1 MRDVT
6 KDQNFEKMAVSRR
19 NFLKSALAA
28 VAVVGFDLRFQS
40 WVTAA
45 ELATGQPTL
54 ADGFPAFD
62 GQLLTDETSLS
73 AAADDYGHFIH
84 RRPMAVLRP
93 GSVDDVVRLLEFTS
107 RNGIQVA
114 ARGQGHST
122 KGQAQVEAGVVID
135 MSPLSA
141 IHEIS
146 GDSVLVD
153 AGLRWS
159 DLLRQ
164 TIPLGFAPPTL
175 TDYIDL
181 SIGGTLS
188 VGGVGAQAFR
198 EGPQASNVLELQ
210 VVTGR
215 GKLVTCSPTQRRFLF
230 DAVRAGLG
238 QYGVIVRARLRLVP
252 APPSTRF
259 YEAKYDD
266 LGVFLDDLLILVGDG
281 RFDTVQGFVAEN
293 PAGGWLY
300 SLEATKGF
308 TPGQEPD
315 DAALLAGLRFLQGQ
329 QTARDMPYFDFL
341 NRLEPLVQFL
351 QQIGVW
357 SFPHPWLDLLLPT
370 DQAES
375 FIGETLADLNPAD
388 MGQGPILIYP
398 YRSAPFTA
406 PNLRKPEGD
415 TFFLFG
421 LLRTAV
427 PPTPERTAELVAQ
440 NRQIFEQARAV
451 GGFWYPVDSVPTM
464 PEDWELHYGSR
475 WPRVHAA
482 KRAYDPDALL
492 APGQGIFNQ
501 V

>member
-1 MRDVT
+1 MQDVPT
-6 KDQNFEKMAVSRR
+6 GQSSEKVAVSRR
-19 NFLKSALAA
+19 NFLKGALAA
-28 VAVVGFDLRFQS
+28 VAVVGFDVHFRS

-45 ELATGQPTL
+45 ELVSRPKL
-54 ADGFPAFD
+54 AEGFPAFD
-62 GQLLTDETSLS
+62 GQLLTDEAFLA
-73 AAADDYGHFIH
+73 AAADDYGHIVH

-122 KGQAQVEAGVVID
+122 KGQAQVDAGVVID
-135 MSPLSA
+135 MSPLNA
-141 IHEIS
+141 VHEIA

-164 TIPLGFAPPTL
+164 TLPLGVAPPTF

-188 VGGVGAQAFR
+188 VGGVGSQAFR
-198 EGPQASNVLELQ
+198 EGPQVSNVLELQ

-215 GKLVTCSPTQRRFLF
+215 GQLVTCSPTQRRFLF

-252 APPSTRF
+252 ALPDTRF
-259 YEAKYDD
+259 YEAKYAD
-266 LGVFLDDLLILVGDG
+266 LGEFLSDLRLLIQDG
-281 RFDTVQGFVAEN
+281 RFDTVQGFAAEN

-300 SLEATKGF
+300 SLEATKNF
-308 TPGQEPD
+308 APGQEPD
-315 DAALLAGLRFLQGQ
+315 DVALLAGLRFLPGQ
-329 QTARDMPYFDFL
+329 ITARDMPYFDYV
-341 NRLEPLVQFL
+341 NRLAPLVEFL

-357 SFPHPWLDLLLPT
+357 SFPHPWLDLMLPD
-370 DQAES
+370 DQTES
-375 FIGETLADLNPAD
+375 FIGGTLANLDPAD

-398 YRSAPFTA
+398 YNSALFTA

-415 TFFLFG
+415 TFFLFS

-427 PPTPERTAELVAQ
+427 PPTPERALELMAK
-440 NRQIFEQARAV
+440 NRQLYEQARAV
-451 GGFWYPVDSVPTM
+451 GGFWYPVGSLPTT
-464 PEDWELHYGSR
+464 PEDWELHYGAR
-475 WPRVHAA
+475 WPQVHAA

-492 APGQGIFNQ
+492 APGQGIFNA